1 MASRLGDPARL
12 RLLEFL
18 LGFRAHDRRM
28 HGAHRRPR
36 TGLSANL
43 ACLVG
48 CGCVQSRHV
57 GRFAC
62 YKVAD
67 PGGSGSRC
75 GRARSAPAW
84 SGRRCHASVIGAAG
98 VGAAGAFGR

>member
-1 MASRLGDPARL
+1 MASQPGDPARL

-18 LGFRAHDRRM
+18 LGAEHTVGECAARIAPQNWVSAH
-28 HGAHRRPR
+28 
-36 TGLSANL
+36 L
-43 ACLVG
+43 ACLAD
-48 CGCVQSRHV
+48 CGCAQSRHV
-57 GRFAC
+57 GRFAY

-84 SGRRCHASVIGAAG
+84 SGRWCHVSVMM
-98 VGAAGAFGR
+98 RS